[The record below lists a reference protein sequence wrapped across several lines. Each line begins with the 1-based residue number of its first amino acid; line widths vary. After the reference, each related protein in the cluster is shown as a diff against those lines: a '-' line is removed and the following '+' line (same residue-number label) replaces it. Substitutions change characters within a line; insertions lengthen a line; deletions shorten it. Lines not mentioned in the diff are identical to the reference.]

1 MHDLTGR
8 FRSYA
13 ALVQSPSKG
22 ADSEPESGSPL
33 DKASLNILK
42 LAQTCITELNK
53 LTPAVMRS
61 SAQAV
66 PFRSWINGLLADCAG
81 DDFIVPMG
89 VDFGANGLPPTSS
102 DIDSEIQNVKAILN
116 TISEC
121 IAGLEAQVQRELVQ
135 PKSTLSFKSH
145 TKSHIREQRVLII
158 EILKSLRTDLAD
170 AIGDLELRTLSW
182 QVTVKQV
189 FNPNLFSMAR
199 LQGQEDNVIAAFR
212 SIRRNHRRPPA
223 LSYKLDTDNETV
235 NKLVETNI
243 AKITSLLESE
253 DWTPLEEKPTVA
265 AEEKE
270 SMSVD
275 RLVPKEKTII
285 LSKAIE
291 EPSLS
296 EDFKQT
302 AQTFTPVPMLDSVE
316 NTQAVPAVDQI
327 VMKTLQQEDQQE
339 EAIVLSISSKV
350 TRISELMTTFA
361 TKVMEQQDLTENILN
376 ATEYAIESMQ
386 KATKELNKTLE
397 RKWSFRTYLFFFYL
411 GTGCFLLLLDLI
423 TSWRIL

>member
-1 MHDLTGR
+1 
-8 FRSYA
+8 
-13 ALVQSPSKG
+13 
-22 ADSEPESGSPL
+22 
-33 DKASLNILK
+33 
-42 LAQTCITELNK
+42 
-53 LTPAVMRS
+53 
-61 SAQAV
+61 
-66 PFRSWINGLLADCAG
+66 
-81 DDFIVPMG
+81 
-89 VDFGANGLPPTSS
+89 
-102 DIDSEIQNVKAILN
+102 
-116 TISEC
+116 
-121 IAGLEAQVQRELVQ
+121 
-135 PKSTLSFKSH
+135 
-145 TKSHIREQRVLII
+145 
-158 EILKSLRTDLAD
+158 
-170 AIGDLELRTLSW
+170 
-182 QVTVKQV
+182 
-189 FNPNLFSMAR
+189 MAR